1 MSPKSLL
8 ITVATI
14 AGIFFL
20 AELAMPGHWERFL
33 TYMEGNL
40 NALSAWVM

>member
-8 ITVATI
+8 ITIGCTI
-14 AGIFFL
+14 GFFFL

-40 NALSAWVM
+40 DAITRWIQ